1 MILKG
6 GVKSM
11 TANGSSDSS
20 SGLRPDIG
28 AAKQKMRTK
37 IGAGREI
44 KKFTGYLW
52 EDETVDLMA
61 GGTYGSGQGLLA
73 LTDRRLLFLKDG
85 VFSKTTEDFPM
96 EKISSVQWSSG
107 FGTGTLTV
115 FASGN
120 KAKIKNVQK
129 DDGRQIAD
137 TIRERLSGKAAP
149 SPQREE
155 AGAAHQPDIYEQ
167 LAKLG
172 KLRDAGVLTPE
183 EFDTKKAELL
193 SRL

>member
-44 KKFTGYLW
+44 KKLTGYLW